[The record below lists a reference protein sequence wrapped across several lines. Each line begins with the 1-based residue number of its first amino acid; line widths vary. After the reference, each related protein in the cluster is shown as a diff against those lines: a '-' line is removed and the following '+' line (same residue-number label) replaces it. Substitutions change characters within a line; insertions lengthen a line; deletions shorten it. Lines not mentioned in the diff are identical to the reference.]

1 MSDGATKEA
10 EAADKREEEEEREG
24 EEAFLFFYWKRQIEA
39 EEDRAR

>member
-10 EAADKREEEEEREG
+10 EAADKREEEEREG

>member
-10 EAADKREEEEEREG
+10 EAADKREEKEREG